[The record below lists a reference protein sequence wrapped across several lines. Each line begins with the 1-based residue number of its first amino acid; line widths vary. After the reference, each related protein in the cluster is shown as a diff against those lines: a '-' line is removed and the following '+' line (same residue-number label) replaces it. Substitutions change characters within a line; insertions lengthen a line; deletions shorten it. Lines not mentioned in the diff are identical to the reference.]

1 MFEKFQ
7 EMEAM
12 LKEHPEME
20 PVSNDYSKAMSDT
33 IKQDGTHR
41 MQES

>member
-20 PVSNDYSKAMSDT
+20 PASNDYTKAMSDT
-33 IKQDGTHR
+33 IKKDGTQR
-41 MQES
+41 MQE

>member
-20 PVSNDYSKAMSDT
+20 PVSNDYTKAMSDT
-33 IKQDGTHR
+33 IKKDGIQR
-41 MQES
+41 IQE